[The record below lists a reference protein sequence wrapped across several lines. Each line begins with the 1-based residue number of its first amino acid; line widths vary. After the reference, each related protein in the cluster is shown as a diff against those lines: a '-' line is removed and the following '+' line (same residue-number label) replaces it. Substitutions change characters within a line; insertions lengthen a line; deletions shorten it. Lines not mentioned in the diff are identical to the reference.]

1 MEPTGPKLAGTSR
14 QSRSATERRQTMRH
28 RTHSP
33 AYARLNAAPAD
44 ALDLSEILDIS
55 EDGMSIQTS
64 SPLEVERTLSLCL
77 DLSET
82 SASIV
87 TTGQVVWSESS
98 GRAGIRFARLSG
110 ESLDRLKEWLFAN
123 ILTAFD
129 HAGAPLADED
139 RWNSASKVLLP
150 SHTIPKGDFVSGTRV
165 ISADDA
171 DAMYPGATRD
181 TFARER
187 VTERESELESK
198 QFDREAELQSI
209 AERALTLTRATGAAI
224 ALSAENDREMI
235 CVASAG
241 DDAPPVRSRLQVGS
255 GFSGECVRTG
265 RSLRCDD
272 AETDDRVD
280 RAGCKSLGI
289 RSLVAVPI
297 RHGSKVVGL
306 LEVFSPQPYAFNA
319 DDIGALQQL
328 TGSILSSTGRSEKA
342 PASKIQVSIPTVPT
356 TSLPTTRPVRAEKP
370 IAARPSAVD
379 SERPVTVAKPPRERG
394 LSEPDLSQPGLS
406 QPGLSEPRLTEPIS
420 IQPAATQAAAIRP
433 AASQASAVHTS
444 ATPARSTQPSVA
456 KALFVAAIGTFIFA
470 LLWLIAPWVSSTMRS
485 SGRTSSRAQ
494 AAPAAVPKSPAPPA
508 SGLPAS
514 VTDLASLRK
523 VAEQGDPAAQF
534 SLGARYATG
543 EEVKQ
548 DYTEAVRWFTLA
560 ADQGHILA
568 QATLGAYYWA
578 GRGVP
583 QDLTKAY
590 YWSVLAQAG
599 GDQAS
604 KYRVAVLASR
614 MSRSQVLAAQQEAND
629 WLSNF
634 ASHPPA
640 AR

>member
-1 MEPTGPKLAGTSR
+1 
-14 QSRSATERRQTMRH
+14 MRH
-28 RTHSP
+28 RAHSP
-33 AYARLNAAPAD
+33 AYARLNAAAAD
-44 ALDLSEILDIS
+44 APDLSEILDIS

-82 SASIV
+82 SSSIV

-98 GRAGIRFARLSG
+98 GRAGIRFAQLPG
-110 ESLDRLKEWLFAN
+110 ESLDRLKEWLFVN
-123 ILTAFD
+123 VLTAFD
-129 HAGAPLADED
+129 HAAATSADED
-139 RWNSASKVLLP
+139 RWKSASKVLPP
-150 SHTIPKGDFVSGTRV
+150 SHTMPKGEFVSGTGV
-165 ISADDA
+165 TSGNDGAAAGAEALSSAE
-171 DAMYPGATRD
+171 AMYSIGTSGS
-181 TFARER
+181 FARER
-187 VTERESELESK
+187 VTERNSEVEPNR
-198 QFDREAELQSI
+198 FDREPELQSI
-209 AERALTLTRATGAAI
+209 AERALALTRATGAAI
-224 ALSAENDREMI
+224 ALSEGNVSEMI

-241 DDAPPVRSRLQVGS
+241 DDAPPVGSRLQVGS

-272 AETDDRVD
+272 SETDDRVD
-280 RAGCKSLGI
+280 QAGCRSLGI

-297 RHGSKVVGL
+297 RQGSKVAGL

-319 DDIGALQQL
+319 GDIGALQQL
-328 TGSILSSTGRSEKA
+328 TGNI
-342 PASKIQVSIPTVPT
+342 
-356 TSLPTTRPVRAEKP
+356 
-370 IAARPSAVD
+370 
-379 SERPVTVAKPPRERG
+379 RPVTGHPEQAHPAKVQAPSTIKVTPLPPERPARIEKPPAAKA
-394 LSEPDLSQPGLS
+394 PIAD
-406 QPGLSEPRLTEPIS
+406 TE
-420 IQPAATQAAAIRP
+420 RP
-433 AASQASAVHTS
+433 AARTKPSSPPDSVQRDSTLQGAIPYAPAQPSSIQAVPAQDSS
-444 ATPARSTQPSVA
+444 KARSSQPSLA

-470 LLWLIAPWVSSTMRS
+470 LLWLIAPWVSGIMRS
-485 SGRTSSRAQ
+485 SERTSSRGHAQPPQ
-494 AAPAAVPKSPAPPA
+494 AAAIKSP
-508 SGLPAS
+508 GLPPN

-560 ADQGHILA
+560 AGQGHILA

-614 MSRSQVLAAQQEAND
+614 MSRSQVLAAQQQAND

-640 AR
+640 SP

>member
-1 MEPTGPKLAGTSR
+1 
-14 QSRSATERRQTMRH
+14 MRH

-33 AYARLNAAPAD
+33 AYARLNATQAD

-64 SPLEVERTLSLCL
+64 SRLEVERNLSLCL

-82 SASIV
+82 GTSIR
-87 TTGQVVWSESS
+87 TTGQVVWSKSS

-110 ESLDRLKEWLFAN
+110 EALDQLKEWLFVN
-123 ILTAFD
+123 VLTAFD
-129 HAGAPLADED
+129 HASAISADED
-139 RWNSASKVLLP
+139 GWNSASNGLPP
-150 SHTIPKGDFVSGTRV
+150 SHTMPKEEFVSGTRA
-165 ISADDA
+165 IFGNDGDATEAEAITSAH
-171 DAMYPGATRD
+171 AMNAGEARAGA
-181 TFARER
+181 AREGLA
-187 VTERESELESK
+187 ERESEVEPK
-198 QFDREAELQSI
+198 RFDRETTLQSI
-209 AERALTLTRATGAAI
+209 AERALTMTRATGAAI
-224 ALSAENDREMI
+224 ALSEGNDSEMI

-241 DDAPPVRSRLQVGS
+241 DDAPPVGSRLQVGS

-272 AETDDRVD
+272 SETDDRVD
-280 RAGCKSLGI
+280 REGCKSLDI

-297 RHGSKVVGL
+297 RQGSKVVGL

-328 TGSILSSTGRSEKA
+328 TGSILSTTGRSEQTHAGKA
-342 PASKIQVSIPTVPT
+342 HMTQVRDLEAHAPSTIPVTPPPARPARIEERLSAKAVVVDPEPPVAATKPASELRSTVS
-356 TSLPTTRPVRAEKP
+356 
-370 IAARPSAVD
+370 
-379 SERPVTVAKPPRERG
+379 
-394 LSEPDLSQPGLS
+394 
-406 QPGLSEPRLTEPIS
+406 
-420 IQPAATQAAAIRP
+420 
-433 AASQASAVHTS
+433 
-444 ATPARSTQPSVA
+444 RSTQPSVA

-485 SGRTSSRAQ
+485 SARIPAHAQ
-494 AAPAAVPKSPAPPA
+494 PTPTALPKS
-508 SGLPAS
+508 SNLPANVS
-514 VTDLASLRK
+514 DLASLRK

-560 ADQGHILA
+560 AEQGHILA

-614 MSRSQVLAAQQEAND
+614 MSRSQVLAAQQQAND

-634 ASHPPA
+634 ASHPPSNP
-640 AR
+640 

>member
-1 MEPTGPKLAGTSR
+1 
-14 QSRSATERRQTMRH
+14 MRH

-33 AYARLNAAPAD
+33 AYARLNATQAD

-64 SPLEVERTLSLCL
+64 SPLEVERNLSLCL

-82 SASIV
+82 GTSIR

-110 ESLDRLKEWLFAN
+110 EALDQLKEWLFVN
-123 ILTAFD
+123 VLTAFD
-129 HAGAPLADED
+129 HASAISADED
-139 RWNSASKVLLP
+139 GWNSASNGLPP
-150 SHTIPKGDFVSGTRV
+150 SHTMPKEEFVSGTRA
-165 ISADDA
+165 IFGNEDDATEAEAITSA
-171 DAMYPGATRD
+171 DAMNAGEARAVA
-181 TFARER
+181 AREGLA
-187 VTERESELESK
+187 ERESEVEPK
-198 QFDREAELQSI
+198 RFDRETTLPSI
-209 AERALTLTRATGAAI
+209 AERALTMTRATGAAI
-224 ALSAENDREMI
+224 ALSKGNDSEMI

-241 DDAPPVRSRLQVGS
+241 DDAPPVGSRLQVGS

-272 AETDDRVD
+272 SETDDRVD
-280 RAGCKSLGI
+280 REGCKSLGI

-297 RHGSKVVGL
+297 RQGSEVVGL

-328 TGSILSSTGRSEKA
+328 TGSILSTTGCSEQTHAGKAHITQARDLEAHAPSTIPVTPPARPARIETRIEKRLSA
-342 PASKIQVSIPTVPT
+342 EAVVVDPEPPVAATKPASELRSTVS
-356 TSLPTTRPVRAEKP
+356 RA
-370 IAARPSAVD
+370 
-379 SERPVTVAKPPRERG
+379 
-394 LSEPDLSQPGLS
+394 
-406 QPGLSEPRLTEPIS
+406 
-420 IQPAATQAAAIRP
+420 
-433 AASQASAVHTS
+433 
-444 ATPARSTQPSVA
+444 TQPSVA

-485 SGRTSSRAQ
+485 SARIPAHAQ
-494 AAPAAVPKSPAPPA
+494 PMPTALPKS
-508 SGLPAS
+508 SNLPANVS
-514 VTDLASLRK
+514 DLASLRK

-560 ADQGHILA
+560 AEQGHILA
-568 QATLGAYYWA
+568 QASLGAYYWA

-614 MSRSQVLAAQQEAND
+614 MSRSQVLAAQQQAND

-634 ASHPPA
+634 ASHPPSKP
-640 AR
+640 

>member
-1 MEPTGPKLAGTSR
+1 MEPTGPNLAGNFR
-14 QSRSATERRQTMRH
+14 QTRPATERRHTMRH
-28 RTHSP
+28 RAHSP
-33 AYARLNAAPAD
+33 AYARLNASDAD
-44 ALDLSEILDIS
+44 ATDLSEILDIS
-55 EDGMSIQTS
+55 EQGMSIQAS
-64 SPLEVERTLSLCL
+64 SPLQVERTLSVCL

-82 SASIV
+82 DTSIR

-98 GRAGIRFARLSG
+98 GRAGIRFARLSR
-110 ESLDRLKEWLFAN
+110 ESLHQLKEWLFVN
-123 ILTAFD
+123 VLTAFD
-129 HAGAPLADED
+129 HASAISADENE
-139 RWNSASKVLLP
+139 WKSASKRLPP
-150 SHTIPKGDFVSGTRV
+150 SHTMPKDDFISGTSL
-165 ISADDA
+165 ISGNGNDGTESYALTSA
-171 DAMYPGATRD
+171 GP
-181 TFARER
+181 ARER
-187 VTERESELESK
+187 ATERESEVELKRS
-198 QFDREAELQSI
+198 DRETTLQSM

-224 ALSAENDREMI
+224 ALSQGNDNEMT

-241 DDAPPVRSRLQVGS
+241 DDSPPVGCRLQVGS
-255 GFSGECVRTG
+255 GFSGECVRSG

-272 AETDDRVD
+272 SETDNRVD
-280 RAGCKSLGI
+280 RDNCRSLGI

-297 RHGSKVVGL
+297 RQGNKVAGL

-328 TGSILSSTGRSEKA
+328 TGSIVATIASSNQDHVELPPARTRDPQARAVSATDVAPPPVRSAPVEKR
-342 PASKIQVSIPTVPT
+342 PAANAAGVDTERLAT
-356 TSLPTTRPVRAEKP
+356 ATRPVGELSPHPP
-370 IAARPSAVD
+370 IAIPS
-379 SERPVTVAKPPRERG
+379 RT
-394 LSEPDLSQPGLS
+394 
-406 QPGLSEPRLTEPIS
+406 
-420 IQPAATQAAAIRP
+420 
-433 AASQASAVHTS
+433 
-444 ATPARSTQPSVA
+444 TPARSTQPSLA
-456 KALFVAAIGTFIFA
+456 KALFVAAIGTFVFA
-470 LLWLIAPWVSSTMRS
+470 LLWLIAPWVSTTLHT
-485 SGRTSSRAQ
+485 SGQTPSHAHAQ
-494 AAPAAVPKSPAPPA
+494 TPQTAIAKSPSLPP
-508 SGLPAS
+508 S

-560 ADQGHILA
+560 AEQGHILA

-614 MSRSQVLAAQQEAND
+614 MSRNQVLAAQQQANE

-634 ASHPPA
+634 ASHPPSTP
-640 AR
+640 

>member
-1 MEPTGPKLAGTSR
+1 
-14 QSRSATERRQTMRH
+14 MRH
-28 RTHSP
+28 RAHSP
-33 AYARLNAAPAD
+33 AYARLNAAQAD
-44 ALDLSEILDIS
+44 ATDLSEILDVS

-110 ESLDRLKEWLFAN
+110 ESLDRLKEWLFVN
-123 ILTAFD
+123 VLTAFD
-129 HAGAPLADED
+129 HAGAASADED
-139 RWNSASKVLLP
+139 RWNSASKVLPP
-150 SHTIPKGDFVSGTRV
+150 SLTIPEGDFVSGTRV
-165 ISADDA
+165 ISGDEAG
-171 DAMYPGATRD
+171 AMYSGATRD
-181 TFARER
+181 SFAQER

-198 QFDREAELQSI
+198 QFDRETELQSI
-209 AERALTLTRATGAAI
+209 AELALAVTRATGAAI
-224 ALSAENDREMI
+224 ALSADNDREMI

-272 AETDDRVD
+272 SETDDRVD

-297 RHGSKVVGL
+297 RRGSKVAGL
-306 LEVFSPQPYAFNA
+306 LEVFSPQAYAFNA

-328 TGSILSSTGRSEKA
+328 TGSIFPTTGHPEKA
-342 PASKIQVSIPTVPT
+342 PAPKVHVSPPIQPTPPPPV
-356 TSLPTTRPVRAEKP
+356 RPVRAEKP
-370 IAARPSAVD
+370 LAARPSAVD
-379 SERPVTVAKPPRERG
+379 TERPVTVAKPPIE
-394 LSEPDLSQPGLS
+394 SA
-406 QPGLSEPRLTEPIS
+406 LTKPALADPS
-420 IQPAATQAAAIRP
+420 PIQPAAPAAAIRP
-433 AASQASAVHTS
+433 AASTVAAVQTS
-444 ATPARSTQPSVA
+444 TVPARSAQSSVA

-485 SGRTSSRAQ
+485 SGRTPSHAQ
-494 AAPAAVPKSPAPPA
+494 AAPAALPKSPALPA
-508 SGLPAS
+508 NGLPAS

-548 DYTEAVRWFTLA
+548 DYTEAVRWFTKA
-560 ADQGHILA
+560 AEQGHILA

-614 MSRSQVLAAQQEAND
+614 MSRSQVLAAQQQAND

-640 AR
+640 TP

>member
-1 MEPTGPKLAGTSR
+1 
-14 QSRSATERRQTMRH
+14 MRH

-33 AYARLNAAPAD
+33 AYARLNATQAD

-64 SPLEVERTLSLCL
+64 SPLEVERNLSLCL

-82 SASIV
+82 GTSIR

-110 ESLDRLKEWLFAN
+110 EALDQLKEWFFVN
-123 ILTAFD
+123 VLTAFD
-129 HAGAPLADED
+129 HASARSADED
-139 RWNSASKVLLP
+139 EWNSASNGLPP
-150 SHTIPKGDFVSGTRV
+150 SHTMPKEEFVSGTRV
-165 ISADDA
+165 IFGNDGDATDAELITSADTMNA
-171 DAMYPGATRD
+171 AVARAGATKEGL
-181 TFARER
+181 A
-187 VTERESELESK
+187 ERESEVEPK
-198 QFDREAELQSI
+198 RFDRETTLQSI
-209 AERALTLTRATGAAI
+209 AERALTMTRATGAAI
-224 ALSAENDREMI
+224 ALSEGDGSEMI

-241 DDAPPVRSRLQVGS
+241 DDAPPVGSRLQAGS

-272 AETDDRVD
+272 SETDDRVD
-280 RAGCKSLGI
+280 REGCKSLGI

-297 RHGSKVVGL
+297 RQGSKVAGL

-319 DDIGALQQL
+319 DDIGALQHL
-328 TGSILSSTGRSEKA
+328 TGSILSTTGRAEETRAGMAHVAQARALEAHA
-342 PASKIQVSIPTVPT
+342 PSAIPVAP
-356 TSLPTTRPVRAEKP
+356 SPPP
-370 IAARPSAVD
+370 PARPARIETRIEKRPPAKAAFVD
-379 SERPVTVAKPPRERG
+379 TKPPVAAANP
-394 LSEPDLSQPGLS
+394 S
-406 QPGLSEPRLTEPIS
+406 SEPR
-420 IQPAATQAAAIRP
+420 
-433 AASQASAVHTS
+433 SAVS
-444 ATPARSTQPSVA
+444 RSTQPSVA

-485 SGRTSSRAQ
+485 SARVPSHAQ
-494 AAPAAVPKSPAPPA
+494 PPPAALPKS
-508 SGLPAS
+508 SNLPANVS
-514 VTDLASLRK
+514 DLASLRK

-548 DYTEAVRWFTLA
+548 DYAEAVRWFTLA
-560 ADQGHILA
+560 AEQGHILA

-614 MSRSQVLAAQQEAND
+614 MSRSQVLAAQQQAND

-634 ASHPPA
+634 ASHPPSNP
-640 AR
+640 